1 MNVVWQEILVHTK
14 LAIREHQSVFWGFV
28 FPVMLLIL
36 FCSIFGGTPERATAL
51 LAGLICINA
60 MSGALFGA
68 GVVLAVAREQGILRR
83 YKVAPIALWKV
94 VVGLCI
100 SRVFMISLTTG
111 LLLLVARFFYHAILP
126 ARAIPA
132 LIVYFVGT
140 LMFCALAFAVAA
152 VSGTATQAN
161 GVAQALFMPMMFLSG
176 ATFPQEMMPLW
187 MQKAS
192 LVLPATYYVTS
203 LKLTIGGAGTGENLT
218 SLLVMGIYSLFAIA
232 LSVRFFKWD

>member
-1 MNVVWQEILVHTK
+1 MNVIWQEIVVHTK
-14 LAIREHQSVFWGFV
+14 LAFRERQSVFWGFV
-28 FPVMLLIL
+28 FPIMLLIL
-36 FCSIFGGTPERATAL
+36 FCSIFGGTPERATTL

-68 GVVLAVAREQGILRR
+68 GVVLVVAREQGILRR

-100 SRVFMISLTTG
+100 ARVLMISLTTG
-111 LLLLVARFFYHAILP
+111 LLLLVARLFYQAILP
-126 ARAIPA
+126 ANIAPA
-132 LIVYFVGT
+132 LIVYFAGT

-152 VSGTATQAN
+152 ISGSVSQAN
-161 GVAQALFMPMMFLSG
+161 GLAQALFMPMMFLSG
-176 ATFPQEMMPLW
+176 ATFPQELMPLW

-203 LKLTIGGAGTGENLT
+203 LKLTIAGSGTAENLT
-218 SLLVMGIYSLFAIA
+218 SLLVMGVYSLFAMA
-232 LSVRFFKWD
+232 LSVRFFRWD